1 MDKPLDLTD
10 NSFNEEINKHQLL
23 VVDCWAPWC
32 GPCKM
37 LSPIID
43 ELASELS
50 GKIAF
55 GKLNIDENAELAGK
69 YGIMSI
75 PTLLVFKE
83 GELVDQ
89 IVGALPKDSI
99 LEKLSKYR
107 D

>member
-1 MDKPLDLTD
+1 
-10 NSFNEEINKHQLL
+10 
-23 VVDCWAPWC
+23 
-32 GPCKM
+32 M